1 MKPFKG
7 RSPRLSRQS
16 MWRSVPY
23 IPSQTARTL
32 KNLDQT
38 FLYNPPILGNQRT
51 GGLAWI
57 WRQPPKLQAGGSN
70 PLPFAILSNPV
81 FAYSSPI
88 VDSLFKGVEYRW
100 IRFPYF
106 PWIRILKPNLS
117 NIHEI
122 CGFPHGNRCFVRF
135 ECLVGWW
142 YSASFRM
149 PVFQF
154 LTPPQHRCRC

>member
-1 MKPFKG
+1 MQTRLKPFKG
-7 RSPRLSRQS
+7 RSPRLSGQS

-23 IPSQTARTL
+23 IPSQTAQTL

-100 IRFPYF
+100 IRFSLF
-106 PWIRILKPNLS
+106 CFVFRIFRGFEYS
-117 NIHEI
+117 SRI
-122 CGFPHGNRCFVRF
+122 CRISTKSVGFPTEIV
-135 ECLVGWW
+135 V
-142 YSASFRM
+142 SFDSN
-149 PVFQF
+149 VW
-154 LTPPQHRCRC
+154 